1 MLRPR
6 GPGAALGQAGRP
18 GRDHGQDP
26 AEEMSRPTACPCGP
40 AHGQGGRLHAVP
52 RPLGLPPEQVG
63 VGPSVLDPGP
73 GAPLRL
79 VHRPGA
85 SRASRFCQGSWSEA
99 GAIQIRTLVGP
110 SGFILTSPQGSAAL
124 PAPETGGPG
133 GVPCKHWPA
142 KQVLDVGTGPIISE
156 GAGY

>member
-1 MLRPR
+1 MAGFTPSPDPSASRQNR
-6 GPGAALGQAGRP
+6 SAWGRP
-18 GRDHGQDP
+18 FSTRAP
-26 AEEMSRPTACPCGP
+26 E
-40 AHGQGGRLHAVP
+40 LHCAWST
-52 RPLGLPPEQVG
+52 GL
-63 VGPSVLDPGP
+63 
-73 GAPLRL
+73 
-79 VHRPGA
+79 GA
-85 SRASRFCQGSWSEA
+85 SRASRFYQGSWSEA

-142 KQVLDVGTGPIISE
+142 KQVLDVGTGAIISE